1 MTPLQWLFLSQP
13 VQPSSWLYS
22 QPPYQIWLLAG
33 LLGLGVNLLLFEPT
47 IAALS
52 IAAIITSIAALSI
65 ANITVQILIWAILSV
80 TIALVLRGFVPTESA
95 PGLEEASE
103 AEVRL
108 TIPRGGTGEV
118 AYEGS
123 FWSARC
129 QISDVAIGAGQTVH
143 VIGREGNTLIVMPIP
158 SPNPQRSLR
167 DRTPF

>member
-1 MTPLQWLFLSQP
+1 MTPSQWLILSQTG
-13 VQPSSWLYS
+13 QQSSWLYS

-65 ANITVQILIWAILSV
+65 NSVTVQILIWAILSV
-80 TIALVLRGFVPTESA
+80 TIALVLRGFVPAESA
-95 PGLEEASE
+95 PGLEDPAE
-103 AEVRL
+103 AEVCT

-118 AYEGS
+118 SYEGS
-123 FWSARC
+123 YWSARC
-129 QISDVAIGAGQTVH
+129 QISDVAISAGQTVH

-158 SPNPQRSLR
+158 SANPQRSLS
-167 DRTPF
+167 DRAPF